1 MPATDLSSH
10 GAFARLARA
19 FVEIGA
25 AEHLP
30 VLPKVGANDLDSA
43 VALAS
48 AAVAEGVPPEV
59 FEKLVAWRAD
69 RDLRA
74 AGGAA
79 GGPGPL
85 LPAGGTPSPPATVMI
100 PTHMSL
106 VPAGGQE
113 PRPATVMIPT
123 STTDRPRG
131 DGPALPEEAA
141 SRPDIPIR
149 REVRRASKRAA
160 IEAALEENR
169 DAALADIDGN
179 ILARSS
185 QAPFQSRVRTWTD
198 VCHAWAQE
206 PWPITAEKLRM
217 VAASFRRGG
226 YRSVQN
232 YFDSA
237 TTYQEHF
244 LGIVVEPL
252 LRKAMRRYTRA
263 VTRGL
268 PGARLKAIFPFDLL
282 AKLAA
287 VLEPAHLE
295 PWSPWNSAHAV
306 DAMILAVWFMLREIE
321 FAAAR
326 TQDID
331 VLPGAGSSAFPC
343 TRWPPAG
350 RPSSPSGGSSAR
362 AGRRYCHC
370 APTMPPGATSIGL
383 RRLAHGP
390 GGNRSFP
397 TVPAERGPKE
407 RWYSSSGGC
416 SWRRAWR

>member
-1 MPATDLSSH
+1 
-10 GAFARLARA
+10 
-19 FVEIGA
+19 
-25 AEHLP
+25 
-30 VLPKVGANDLDSA
+30 
-43 VALAS
+43 
-48 AAVAEGVPPEV
+48 
-59 FEKLVAWRAD
+59 
-69 RDLRA
+69 
-74 AGGAA
+74 
-79 GGPGPL
+79 
-85 LPAGGTPSPPATVMI
+85 
-100 PTHMSL
+100 
-106 VPAGGQE
+106 
-113 PRPATVMIPT
+113 
-123 STTDRPRG
+123 
-131 DGPALPEEAA
+131 
-141 SRPDIPIR
+141 
-149 REVRRASKRAA
+149 
-160 IEAALEENR
+160 
-169 DAALADIDGN
+169 
-179 ILARSS
+179 
-185 QAPFQSRVRTWTD
+185 
-198 VCHAWAQE
+198 
-206 PWPITAEKLRM
+206 M

-287 VLEPAHLE
+287 VSEPAHLE

-331 VLPGAGSSAFPC
+331 VLPGAVVLRIPFTERRLQCAC
-343 TRWPPAG
+343 
-350 RPSSPSGGSSAR
+350 R
-362 AGRRYCHC
+362 ASVLPLCPY
-370 APTMPPGATSIGL
+370 TMPPGATSIGL

-416 SWRRAWR
+416 SWRRAWH